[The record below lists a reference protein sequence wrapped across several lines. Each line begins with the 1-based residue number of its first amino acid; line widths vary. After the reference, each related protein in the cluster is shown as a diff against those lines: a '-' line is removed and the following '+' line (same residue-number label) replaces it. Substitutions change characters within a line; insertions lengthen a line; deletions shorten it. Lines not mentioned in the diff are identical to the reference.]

1 MPNDLGIKAA
11 AAVTGAGENPAEPR
25 AASTVPPAQA
35 PPAHPSLPTPNPQLR
50 LDPALGLV
58 VIELRGDH
66 GMVTSIPSERQ
77 LQAYKVWDQPRPGAQ
92 PSTPAETAHSKGV
105 AKD

>member
-1 MPNDLGIKAA
+1 MPSDLSVKAA
-11 AAVTGAGENPAEPR
+11 AAVTGASENPAEPR
-25 AASTVPPAQA
+25 AVQPVPPSHA
-35 PPAHPSLPTPNPQLR
+35 PPAHPSVPIPNPQLR

-58 VIELRGDH
+58 VIELRDGH

-77 LQAYKVWDQPRPGAQ
+77 LQAYKVWDQPRPEAQ
-92 PSTPAETAHSKGV
+92 AATPAETKPGTPA

>member
-1 MPNDLGIKAA
+1 MPNDLSIKAA
-11 AAVTGAGENPAEPR
+11 AAVAGASENPAEPR
-25 AASTVPPAQA
+25 AVLPVPPAHA
-35 PPAHPSLPTPNPQLR
+35 PPAHPSLPIPNPQLR

-58 VIELRGDH
+58 VIELRDDH

-77 LQAYKVWDQPRPGAQ
+77 LQAYKVWDQPKPGAQ
-92 PSTPAETAHSKGV
+92 TAPQADAAHARAA